1 MKLTRRGFIEAVAAP
16 PLSQHVPTH
25 GGIYPYLR
33 QLMDRSA
40 AGEVVLN
47 KGRAVGPTAANV
59 EALQRSLEQ
68 LAALLRQ
75 DGKRQ
80 PRPDLIV
87 IDGIGYGKDDPLPP
101 PFGSGS

>member
-1 MKLTRRGFIEAVAAP
+1 MKLTRRGFIEAIAMLPLGQAAEP
-16 PLSQHVPTH
+16 NGV
-25 GGIYPYLR
+25 YPYLR
-33 QLMDRSA
+33 RLMDRSA
-40 AGEVVLN
+40 AGEVVIN
-47 KGRAVGPTAANV
+47 KGRAVGSTSANV
-59 EALQRSLEQ
+59 EALQRSIEK

-101 PFGSGS
+101 PFGSGQ